1 MLGLNPAFWR
11 GRSVLVTGHTGFK
24 GCWLSLWLERLGAR
38 VAGYALAP
46 PTTPSLFELV
56 GAEATT
62 RHHTGDILDF
72 EALLRTFDAC
82 RPEIVLHLAAQALV
96 RESYRNPL
104 ATIATNVT
112 GTANVLEAAR
122 RTPSVGAVV
131 VVTSDK
137 CYENREWLWPYREG
151 EALGGSDPYS
161 ASKACA
167 EIVTAAW
174 RRSFPR
180 DGLAIGSARAGN
192 VIGGGDWA
200 AERLVPDALAAWSG
214 GAPLVVRAPHA
225 VRPWQHVLEPLHGYL
240 LLAQRLFQHEAEDA
254 WNFGPSDGDMVTVAQ
269 LLDRLACHWGPGAT
283 WTADTDPHPPEASLL
298 RLDSSRARAHLGW
311 HPVWQLDEALARTV
325 GWHRAWLSGRD
336 VRAVCDETIAAFEQ
350 QALRSRSPAS
360 A

>member
-24 GCWLSLWLERLGAR
+24 GCWLSLWLERLGAQ
-38 VAGYALAP
+38 VAGYALPP
-46 PTTPSLFELV
+46 PTNPSLFELV
-56 GAEATT
+56 GADATT

-72 EALLRTFDAC
+72 DGLRRAFDAS

-104 ATIATNVT
+104 ATIATNVS

-122 RTPSVGAVV
+122 QTPSVRAVV

-200 AERLVPDALAAWSG
+200 AERLVPDALAAWSSG
-214 GAPLVVRAPHA
+214 RSLVVRNPLAI
-225 VRPWQHVLEPLHGYL
+225 RPWQHVLEPLHGYL
-240 LLAQRLFQHEAEDA
+240 LLAQRLVHHEAADA
-254 WNFGPSDGDMVTVAQ
+254 WNFGPAEADMVTVAR
-269 LLDRLACHWGPGAT
+269 LLDGLASHWGSGAR
-283 WTADTDPHPPEASLL
+283 WEPDAQPHPPEASLL
-298 RLDSSRARAHLGW
+298 RLDSSRARAQLGW
-311 HPVWQLDEALARTV
+311 RPVWPLDEALSRTV
-325 GWHRAWLSGRD
+325 DWHRAWLSGRK
-336 VRAVCDETIAAFEQ
+336 VRAVCHDTIAAFEQ
-350 QALRSRSPAS
+350 QALQSRSSGS